1 MYRSSVKCTKKRAS
15 AYTSAYNTE
24 AQFYS
29 QNLSLTCKPTG
40 TIALV
45 SEELF

>member
-1 MYRSSVKCTKKRAS
+1 MYRSSVKCTKKRAP
-15 AYTSAYNTE
+15 AYNTE